1 MFPGASTLTIPAFR
15 NLFYGQSISLLGD
28 SLYYLVIFYMAGK
41 ASNNADWAVGM
52 VGAAQA
58 LPFLLSGPFGGQMA
72 DRLDRRKI
80 MLWADLLSAI
90 ITGLLAI
97 VALWS
102 PVPNIWV
109 IGATGF
115 LLSTV
120 NSVFMPARSAAIPRL
135 VPEDELMSAN
145 GLIMTTQQIVQM
157 AGIAF
162 SAFALGAIEKFAPN
176 LFLTLAAGLNSL
188 TFLGSAL
195 FIYLLPAIQPKK
207 EEIHEQHILRDIGDG
222 LKAVWKNPFTQIVLP
237 VALLFQLS
245 ISGFFVIYV
254 SVNNKW
260 FGGHY
265 SNLAW
270 IEFSFMVILAV
281 MSMMMGW
288 FKVKKVGWS
297 YAIAIIGIGV
307 LVGVMGIWKN
317 YWVFLLLNALCGVFV
332 PFAWLPLTTYLQS
345 AFPDNL
351 RGRVSSVF
359 NMVHGSMQPI
369 SMAVVGPL
377 ISGVGITNVFYLMG
391 IGMTSAGV
399 GALFFPGFRGAELAE
414 DSAQTSQQ

>member
-1 MFPGASTLTIPAFR
+1 MIPGANTLRIPAFR
-15 NLFYGQSISLLGD
+15 NLFIGQSISLLGD

-41 ASNNADWAVGM
+41 AANNADWAVGL

-72 DRLDRRKI
+72 DRMDRRKI

-90 ITGLLAI
+90 ITGILAI
-97 VALWS
+97 TAIWY
-102 PVPNIWV
+102 PIPNIWV

-145 GLIMTTQQIVQM
+145 GLIMTTQQLVQM
-157 AGIAF
+157 AGIAV
-162 SAFALGAIEKFAPN
+162 SAFALGAIEKIAPN
-176 LFLTLAAGLNSL
+176 LFLTLAAGLNAL
-188 TFLGSAL
+188 TFLGSAYY
-195 FIYLLPAIQPKK
+195 IYLLPAIVPKK
-207 EEIHEQHILRDIGDG
+207 EEVEEQHILRDIGDG
-222 LKAVWKNPFTQIVLP
+222 LKAVWKNPFTQVVLP

-254 SVNNKW
+254 SVNVKW

-270 IEFSFMVILAV
+270 IEFSFMVVLAV
-281 MSMMMGW
+281 TSVLMGL
-288 FKVKKVGWS
+288 FKIRKVGWS

-307 LVGVMGIWKN
+307 LVGIMGLWKN
-317 YWVFLLLNALCGVFV
+317 YWIFLILNALCGLFV
-332 PFAWLPLTTYLQS
+332 PFAWLPVTTYLQS

-359 NMVHGSMQPI
+359 NMVHGSMQPV

-377 ISGVGITNVFYLMG
+377 ITGVGITNVFYLMG
-391 IGMTSAGV
+391 IGMTAAGV
-399 GALFFPGFRGAELAE
+399 GALFFPGFREAELTE